1 MTEVTRNARRCALQ
15 VLYQMD
21 AIDLA
26 EELPFAEEQRIRK
39 ALVEGGGS
47 DEVRDLG
54 VELAKGAWA
63 DRIRCDAL
71 VEPCTPEW
79 PTHRQP
85 MIDRNILRLALH
97 EISVADV
104 PPKVAINDAVEL
116 AKEYGGEKSPGFVN
130 AVLDRIWKD
139 DSTPDVSVDSCSLR
153 RRFLMGIFKS
163 TLSRIRSGLTR
174 TASSLGGGLRSLLT
188 GKKIDDAL
196 LDQIE
201 TSLLASDVGF
211 QATTEIVDA
220 LREDWRAG
228 RISTG
233 DEVLVHLK
241 DTLKSRWG
249 DVDRSLAVATDS
261 PTVILV
267 VGVNGVGKTTSVAKI
282 AHSLRQE
289 GRSVLLAAADTF
301 RAGAVAQLSIWSER
315 LGVEI
320 VKGDQGADPASVA
333 FDAAEAAVARKVD
346 VLLVDTAG
354 QASQPDRPD
363 ASAGQDS

>member
-1 MTEVTRNARRCALQ
+1 LTEVTRNARRCALQ

-21 AIDLA
+21 ASDLA
-26 EELPFAEEQRIRK
+26 EDLPFAEEQRIRK

-139 DSTPDVSVDSCSLR
+139 DSTPDVSVDAP
-153 RRFLMGIFKS
+153 
-163 TLSRIRSGLTR
+163 SGDG
-174 TASSLGGGLRSLLT
+174 S
-188 GKKIDDAL
+188 
-196 LDQIE
+196 
-201 TSLLASDVGF
+201 
-211 QATTEIVDA
+211 
-220 LREDWRAG
+220 
-228 RISTG
+228 
-233 DEVLVHLK
+233 
-241 DTLKSRWG
+241 
-249 DVDRSLAVATDS
+249 
-261 PTVILV
+261 
-267 VGVNGVGKTTSVAKI
+267 
-282 AHSLRQE
+282 
-289 GRSVLLAAADTF
+289 
-301 RAGAVAQLSIWSER
+301 
-315 LGVEI
+315 
-320 VKGDQGADPASVA
+320 
-333 FDAAEAAVARKVD
+333 
-346 VLLVDTAG
+346 
-354 QASQPDRPD
+354 
-363 ASAGQDS
+363 

>member
-1 MTEVTRNARRCALQ
+1 
-15 VLYQMD
+15 
-21 AIDLA
+21 
-26 EELPFAEEQRIRK
+26 
-39 ALVEGGGS
+39 
-47 DEVRDLG
+47 
-54 VELAKGAWA
+54 
-63 DRIRCDAL
+63 
-71 VEPCTPEW
+71 
-79 PTHRQP
+79 
-85 MIDRNILRLALH
+85 
-97 EISVADV
+97 
-104 PPKVAINDAVEL
+104 
-116 AKEYGGEKSPGFVN
+116 
-130 AVLDRIWKD
+130 
-139 DSTPDVSVDSCSLR
+139 
-153 RRFLMGIFKS
+153 MGIFKS

-249 DVDRSLAVATDS
+249 DVDRSLAVAPDS

-354 QASQPDRPD
+354 RLHNQSDLMRQLVKIRDVIRRKIPGAPHEVLLVLDATSGQNGLVQARSFGDAVDVTGVFLSKLDGTARGGIVVAIRDELEVPVKLVGLGERPEDVEPFDPEAFID
-363 ASAGQDS
+363 AIFSES